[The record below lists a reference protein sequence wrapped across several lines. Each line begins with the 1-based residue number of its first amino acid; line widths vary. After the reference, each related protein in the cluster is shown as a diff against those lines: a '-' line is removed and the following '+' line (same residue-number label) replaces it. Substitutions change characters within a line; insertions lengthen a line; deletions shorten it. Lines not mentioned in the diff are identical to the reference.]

1 MAEYI
6 KILGQSSPTATTL
19 TAVYTAPAGKQTVI
33 SSIGVCNTSTTS
45 TDTFR
50 ISIAPGGAG
59 DATTQYI
66 YRDVAISAKD
76 TFMSTIGITLAET
89 DVVRVYSSN
98 GTCTFSVFGVESD
111 SSTSGATI
119 TVASGSATY
128 TGISKLTIS
137 GSAVVTNPASGEVSM
152 TFSGTGGGGSGV
164 ISPYDVW
171 YYV

>member
-6 KILGQSSPTATTL
+6 KILGQSAPTATTL
-19 TAVYTAPAGKQTVI
+19 TTVYTVSASLQTVI
-33 SSIGVCNTSTTS
+33 SSIGVCNTSTTA
-45 TDTFR
+45 TDSFR
-50 ISIAPGGAG
+50 ISIAQGGAV
-59 DATTQYI
+59 DAATQYI
-66 YRDVAISAKD
+66 YRDVAIAPKD
-76 TFMSTIGITLAET
+76 TFMTTIGITLAET
-89 DVVRVYSSN
+89 DVVRVYSTN
-98 GTCTFSVFGVESD
+98 GTSNFVVFGVESD

-152 TFSGTGGGGSGV
+152 TFSGTGGGSGV